1 MNDIG
6 TIIFLI
12 CIMITLILLIKYV
25 VGDFTVKTIEL
36 IEQNEFEK
44 TDKNGLIISN
54 TIVYTYKYTYN
65 NDKIKLQTKTIK
77 L

>member
-12 CIMITLILLIKYV
+12 CIMIILILLIKYV
-25 VGDFTVKTIEL
+25 VGDYSVKSIEL
-36 IEQNEFEK
+36 LEQKEFEK
-44 TDKNGLIISN
+44 TDKNGMIIN
-54 TIVYTYKYTYN
+54 KTIVYTYKYTYN
-65 NDKIKLQTKTIK
+65 NDKIKLKIKTIK

>member
-12 CIMITLILLIKYV
+12 CIMIILILLIKYV
-25 VGDFTVKTIEL
+25 VGDYSVKSIEL
-36 IEQNEFEK
+36 LEEKEFEK
-44 TDKNGLIISN
+44 TDKNGMIIN
-54 TIVYTYKYTYN
+54 KTIVYTYKYTYN
-65 NDKIKLQTKTIK
+65 NDKIKLKIKTIK